1 MDSPPNTARPTWLNQ
16 LPDHSIFELNEQ
28 EYLEWSQQAAAAAAH
43 EKEANRFTATTTTN
57 NDSTNQGSLASRFSF
72 GASTTNATPPPSA
85 WPKPEPVKDS
95 YGLDDLN
102 EEYQGAYQGLSCM
115 AVRGQDLYV
124 AVGRQIRYAS
134 LEELKMGVEYRGR
147 ESAIEYI
154 DKRQHK
160 VLKVQDVDF
169 DIRRLVLN
177 QDGKLLAIVGD
188 EKIVIAAAPS
198 KSSRQDS
205 KPVIKCKSFVL
216 GEFYHINKGE
226 SKVVK
231 VLWHPLSKGFTH
243 LVVLTHDGLL
253 RMYDVAANID
263 EPEQIF
269 SFRDEGV
276 ASRAYGMEVLQA
288 ASFCFGS
295 KYSPWGQL
303 AVYGL
308 TREGDL
314 YMICPVMPQTCTL
327 NAADLDEIRNQI
339 DESASQESFETA
351 SVKKNWINKVVESVQ
366 PHPFSEEIVLVQNP
380 ILKSGKVSRQGPFLY
395 KPAPIDLDD
404 DDNRAYDILCLE
416 NEVAE
421 VLAMAHSSGKVDIC
435 IALDRPT
442 GRWSLPSKPKTRGTY
457 GLDDDDEEEERLP
470 EVSVYESVDL
480 GLLKVFATTS
490 TSSSGAYGL
499 TETRMGIVNRP
510 VLVADTMYGD
520 TFYIYHEAGAHCISI
535 RPWLDE
541 LTAIYESGSNSQQHI
556 ALMNKFF
563 VSKIKSAVG
572 SVANTRPTKTSP
584 PAPIIGLSIVTDAY
598 LDYSLLL
605 LTSSLQLIGM
615 ELTPRPRKSAASGA
629 TPSPATFPGS
639 LTTPLDD
646 GGSTYTVS
654 LSEPMFDKQG
664 GLMALNGLP
673 LQPQVILPPGVG
685 SAKIVV
691 TEENLKFLGQ
701 MVQGVRESLR
711 EVFTACDLA
720 QLRLVAQEKEYAR
733 QQDVVQKT
741 YEHITGTL
749 GAKVQKQIDRLD
761 AQIARQSALMA
772 RADGLLQ
779 KVMESR
785 EPALSPAEKEWM
797 ADVKTMEKVV
807 KALDARRHQV
817 GTQYEVLKRRL
828 AEMKHQLA
836 SGQSISEDPNRRVSY
851 SLLDRSGSPDFTK
864 SWSPRRAS
872 TVVAKRQPVKRYG
885 DAQTNPIKSAI
896 ADQGSMLDT
905 TTKMVKE
912 LETRIA
918 SLDITHKPA
927 H

>member
-28 EYLEWSQQAAAAAAH
+28 EYLEWSQQAVAATAQG
-43 EKEANRFTATTTTN
+43 KETNKSTTTTTN
-57 NDSTNQGSLASRFSF
+57 NDSTNKGSLAARFSY
-72 GASTTNATPPPSA
+72 GPSSAKATPPPSA

-147 ESAIEYI
+147 EAAIEYI

-188 EKIVIAAAPS
+188 EKIVIAATPS
-198 KSSRQDS
+198 KSSKQDS
-205 KPVIKCKSFVL
+205 KPVIRCKSFVL

-231 VLWHPLSKGFTH
+231 ALWHPLSKGFTH

-253 RMYDVAANID
+253 RMYDVAVDID
-263 EPEQIF
+263 EPEQVF

-276 ASRAYGMEVLQA
+276 ASRAYGMEVFQA

-295 KYSPWGQL
+295 KHSPWGQL

-314 YMICPVMPQTCTL
+314 YMVCPVMPQTCML
-327 NAADLDEIRNQI
+327 HAADLNEIHEQV
-339 DESASQESFETA
+339 DESASQESFDTA
-351 SVKKNWINKVVESVQ
+351 LVKKNWINKVVESIQ
-366 PHPFSEEIVLVQNP
+366 PHPFSEDMVLVQNP
-380 ILKSGKVSRQGPFLY
+380 TLKSGKVTRQGPFLY

-404 DDNRAYDILCLE
+404 DDNRAFDILCLE

-421 VLAMAHSSGKVDIC
+421 VFAMAHSSGKVDIC

-442 GRWSLPSKPKTRGTY
+442 GRWSLPSKLKTRGTY
-457 GLDDDDEEEERLP
+457 GLDDDDEEERLP

-490 TSSSGAYGL
+490 ISSGGAYGL

-510 VLVADTMYGD
+510 LLVADTMYGD

-541 LTAIYESGSNSQQHI
+541 LTTIYESGSSSQQHV

-563 VSKIKSAVG
+563 QSKIKSAVG
-572 SVANTRPTKTSP
+572 SVVNTRPTKASP

-615 ELTPRPRKSAASGA
+615 ELTPRPRKSVGDG
-629 TPSPATFPGS
+629 TPSPAALPGS
-639 LTTPLDD
+639 LTTSKSDD
-646 GGSTYTVS
+646 GSTYTVS

-673 LQPQVILPPGVG
+673 LQPQVVLPPGVG

-701 MVQGVRESLR
+701 MVQNVRESLR

-720 QLRLVAQEKEYAR
+720 QLRLVEQEKEYAR

-797 ADVKTMEKVV
+797 ANVKTMDKVV
-807 KALDARRHQV
+807 KALNARRHQV

-828 AEMKHQLA
+828 AELKRQLA
-836 SGQSISEDPNRRVSY
+836 SGQSIAEDPNKRVSY

-885 DAQTNPIKSAI
+885 EAQLKPIESALT
-896 ADQGSMLDT
+896 DQSGMLDT

-912 LETRIA
+912 LETRMG
-918 SLDITHKPA
+918 SLDITNKSA
-927 H
+927 N

>member
-28 EYLEWSQQAAAAAAH
+28 EYLEWSQQAAAAAAQ
-43 EKEANRFTATTTTN
+43 EKETNKSTTTTFN
-57 NDSTNQGSLASRFSF
+57 DDSTNKGSLAARFSY
-72 GASTTNATPPPSA
+72 GLSSTKATPPPSA
-85 WPKPEPVKDS
+85 WPKPEPVRES

-147 ESAIEYI
+147 EAAIEYI

-188 EKIVIAAAPS
+188 EKIVIAATPS
-198 KSSRQDS
+198 KSSKQDS

-253 RMYDVAANID
+253 RMYDVATDID
-263 EPEQIF
+263 EPEQLF

-276 ASRAYGMEVLQA
+276 ASRAYGMETVQA

-295 KYSPWGQL
+295 KHSPWGQL

-314 YMICPVMPQTCTL
+314 YMVCPVMPQTCML
-327 NAADLDEIRNQI
+327 NVADLDEIRKQV
-339 DESASQESFETA
+339 DESASQESFDTA
-351 SVKKNWINKVVESVQ
+351 LVKKNWINKVVESIQ
-366 PHPFSEEIVLVQNP
+366 PHPFSEDMVLVQNP
-380 ILKSGKVSRQGPFLY
+380 ALKSGKVSRQGPFLY

-421 VLAMAHSSGKVDIC
+421 VFAMAHSSGKVDIC

-442 GRWSLPSKPKTRGTY
+442 GRWSLPSKLKTRGTY
-457 GLDDDDEEEERLP
+457 GLDDDDEEERLP

-490 TSSSGAYGL
+490 TSSGGAYGL
-499 TETRMGIVNRP
+499 METRMGIINRP

-541 LTAIYESGSNSQQHI
+541 LTAIYESGSSSQQHV

-563 VSKIKSAVG
+563 QSKIKSAVG
-572 SVANTRPTKTSP
+572 SVVNTRPTKASP

-615 ELTPRPRKSAASGA
+615 ELTPRPRKSAVGG
-629 TPSPATFPGS
+629 TPSPAKLPGS
-639 LTTPLDD
+639 LMTSKNDD
-646 GGSTYTVS
+646 GSTYTVS

-673 LQPQVILPPGVG
+673 LQPQVVLPPGVG
-685 SAKIVV
+685 SAKIIV

-720 QLRLVAQEKEYAR
+720 QLRLVEQEKEYTR

-797 ADVKTMEKVV
+797 ANVKTMDKVV

-828 AEMKHQLA
+828 AEMKRQLA
-836 SGQSISEDPNRRVSY
+836 SGQSITEDPNRRVSY

-885 DAQTNPIKSAI
+885 EAQLKPIEA
-896 ADQGSMLDT
+896 ALTDQSGMLDT

-912 LETRIA
+912 LETRIS
-918 SLDITHKPA
+918 SLDISNKSA
-927 H
+927 N